1 MQSMTGFGRSD
12 KEIDGRAISIELKC
26 VNHRFL
32 DINIRMPRF
41 LGLFEEFVRQT
52 VRKRLN
58 RGRADVFINYQ
69 SSRDDAKS
77 VDINMAVIRAYLS
90 AAEDIEMSAGIENDI
105 TMSDMLNLPETVKV
119 RDIDEDEE
127 ALKELIGQALND
139 ALDMVVN
146 ARTKEG
152 AGLKKDISMRLDI
165 LKSLTSEIEGK
176 SDTVVQEYKEKLE
189 QRLKDLIGTTELDE
203 NRFNTEVAI
212 FADKCNITEE
222 IVRLKTHLETFM
234 KDLDKQ
240 GPCGRRFDFLV
251 QEINREFNTIG
262 SKSSDVDITNNVLE
276 AKSELE
282 KIREQIQN
290 IE

>member
-1 MQSMTGFGRSD
+1 MQSMTGFGRAD
-12 KEIDGRAISIELKC
+12 KEIDGRALSIEMKC

-41 LGLFEEFVRQT
+41 LSQFEEFVRQT
-52 VRKRLN
+52 VRKRLS
-58 RGRADVFINYQ
+58 RGRVDVFINYQ
-69 SSRDDAKS
+69 TSRDDAKS
-77 VDINMAVIRAYLS
+77 VDVNMPVIRAYLS
-90 AAEDIEMSAGIENDI
+90 ASEAIEMAAGIENDI
-105 TMSDMLNLPETVKV
+105 TMSDMLGLPETVKV
-119 RDIDEDEE
+119 RDTDEDEA
-127 ALKELIGQALND
+127 ALKELMMQTLND

-152 AGLKKDISMRLDI
+152 AGLKADIDMRLNA
-165 LKSLTSEIEGK
+165 LLSMTEAVEAK

-189 QRLKDLIGTTELDE
+189 LRLKDLIGATDLDE

-222 IVRLKTHLETFM
+222 IVRLKTHLETFI
-234 KDLDKQ
+234 KDLDKK

-262 SKSSDVDITNNVLE
+262 SKSSDVAITNQVLA

>member
-58 RGRADVFINYQ
+58 RGRVDVFINYQ

-105 TMSDMLNLPETVKV
+105 TMSDMLSLPETVKV

-189 QRLKDLIGTTELDE
+189 QRLKDLIGTTDLDE

-282 KIREQIQN
+282 KIKEQIQN